1 MLHLS
6 MHRLQKLS
14 RTFPTFAFSL
24 HLHIVFFQHT
34 QYVRLPIQRFAR
46 QRNERDNPL
55 RPVVLQSA
63 GSDMQYPAHV
73 FPVRYTSPFIAG
85 RKFAVTLSTYFIL
98 RSRASK
104 YACTSSMSFVITSI
118 LFFLYQFLA
127 HCRYKRFHI
136 FQPVIYLVVDLAVCQ
151 QSAVTVRLQRPFA
164 HVQLFA
170 HVRIIQPIHL
180 VLISLITL
188 EAFLIVGMPPFNK
201 RVFHII

>member
-1 MLHLS
+1 

-118 LFFLYQFLA
+118 LFFLYQFLRFGFRPGKIFYLA
-127 HCRYKRFHI
+127 SIAFRDTYNEEVIKKWLTTFCRRFFQQQFKRSCL
-136 FQPVIYLVVDLAVCQ
+136 PDGPKVGSVSLSPRGDWRMPSDA
-151 QSAVTVRLQRPFA
+151 SAAMWLKECEE
-164 HVQLFA
+164 L
-170 HVRIIQPIHL
+170 
-180 VLISLITL
+180 
-188 EAFLIVGMPPFNK
+188 
-201 RVFHII
+201 

>member
-1 MLHLS
+1 

-118 LFFLYQFLA
+118 
-127 HCRYKRFHI
+127 
-136 FQPVIYLVVDLAVCQ
+136 CQ
-151 QSAVTVRLQRPFA
+151 GLCHTAICSVPDYMIRCPR
-164 HVQLFA
+164 H
-170 HVRIIQPIHL
+170 RITTRSPRTCPH
-180 VLISLITL
+180 S
-188 EAFLIVGMPPFNK
+188 F
-201 RVFHII
+201 